1 MLSNS
6 QYHKRGNGNRY
17 LSVNCSHARSSFKFG
32 RRWPRL
38 PGESSQLANN
48 SVERLVFVTTGLFV
62 CSALRNAAMSEKRF
76 AENAAIVVMDVSKMA
91 RPTRVNVM
99 VPDSEALLPSLRSS
113 L

>member
-1 MLSNS
+1 MAASIP
-6 QYHKRGNGNRY
+6 K
-17 LSVNCSHARSSFKFG
+17 
-32 RRWPRL
+32 
-38 PGESSQLANN
+38 
-48 SVERLVFVTTGLFV
+48 
-62 CSALRNAAMSEKRF
+62 LRNAAMSEKRF